1 MICYGLTGKTGAGKS
16 TVAAW
21 LRDRGWYVIDGD
33 VLAREIVVPGSP
45 VLERL
50 TATFGAD
57 ILQPD
62 GALDRK
68 ALVDRLHDLPCGVE
82 TLNAIT
88 HPAIDA
94 LVEAELEAA
103 EQAGYTHCVFDAAAL
118 LESPSKARC
127 DKIIV
132 VTAPEDVRLQRI
144 LARDGLTTGQALSR
158 MAMQKNDDWYLSQ
171 ADIVIRNYPPYTL
184 EEELSNQVIPW
195 QTETPDEN
203 ED

>member
-1 MICYGLTGKTGAGKS
+1 MLCYGLTGKTGAGKS
-16 TVAAW
+16 TVAAM

-33 VLAREIVVPGSP
+33 VLAREVVAPGSP
-45 VLERL
+45 VLGQL
-50 TATFGAD
+50 AAAFGDD
-57 ILQPD
+57 ILNED
-62 GALDRK
+62 GSLARR
-68 ALVDRLHDLPCGVE
+68 ALVDRLHTVPNGVA

-94 LVEAELEAA
+94 LVEAELETAKA
-103 EQAGYTHCVFDAAAL
+103 AGYTRCVFDAAAL

-144 LARDGLTTGQALSR
+144 LARDGLSEAQARSR
-158 MAMQKNDDWYLSQ
+158 MRMQKSDEWYLSQ

-184 EEELSNQVIPW
+184 EEELSDQVISWP
-195 QTETPDEN
+195 TETPQASAD
-203 ED
+203 